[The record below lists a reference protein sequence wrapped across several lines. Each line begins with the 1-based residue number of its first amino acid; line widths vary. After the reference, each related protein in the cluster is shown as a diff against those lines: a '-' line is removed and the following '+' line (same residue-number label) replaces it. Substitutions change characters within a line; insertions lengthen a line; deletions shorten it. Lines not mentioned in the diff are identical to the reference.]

1 MGSKIYKFFE
11 YAYILMAIGATYL
24 VFANWNDNRERS
36 YLFIFFAIVAVFMFF
51 FKRRFRKMMEER
63 YTKKDE

>member
-11 YAYILMAIGATYL
+11 YAYILMAIGAAYL
-24 VFANWNDNRERS
+24 VYSNWEENRGRA
-36 YLFIFFAIVAVFMFF
+36 YMFIFFTIVAIFMFF

-63 YTKKDE
+63 YTKKD